1 VREHQ
6 EGAAQITAEESQPT
20 RAGSALTGRPR
31 DESRSTRQR
40 LESLD
45 SESPSREPKLTPGK
59 RGGHLEE
66 NLEAE
71 AARSIQGQCMM
82 DHHPAPRPACRRS
95 VWLCCADA
103 AQYAIVHCVSSC

>member
-1 VREHQ
+1 MATACLLPLHPRSQRYPQQPCARGAGVAVREHQ

-45 SESPSREPKLTPGK
+45 SESPSREP
-59 RGGHLEE
+59 
-66 NLEAE
+66 N
-71 AARSIQGQCMM
+71 
-82 DHHPAPRPACRRS
+82 
-95 VWLCCADA
+95 
-103 AQYAIVHCVSSC
+103 

>member
-1 VREHQ
+1 MATVCLPYTRGASATRSSRGHEVQ
-6 EGAAQITAEESQPT
+6 EWLCESTRRRRAAQITAEESQPT

-31 DESRSTRQR
+31 DESRSTRQI
-40 LESLD
+40 ESLD

-71 AARSIQGQCMM
+71 AARSTRGN
-82 DHHPAPRPACRRS
+82 A
-95 VWLCCADA
+95 
-103 AQYAIVHCVSSC
+103 